1 MAERILVPYDRSVC
15 ADTAVEAAL
24 RLAREQNASLYVLA
38 MTPDE
43 PDTTGPIPVA
53 SLLNDD
59 LIAFMRLGSQ
69 MGVRVDGSYLESPTV
84 EQIREAMV
92 THGIDHLV
100 VANCETLEKTSPN
113 GRMLRTLTTNSPVPT
128 TVLG

>member
-43 PDTTGPIPVA
+43 PETTGPIPVA
-53 SLLNDD
+53 SQLNDD
-59 LIAFMRLGSQ
+59 LIAFVRLGSQ
-69 MGVRVDGSYLESPTV
+69 MGVRVDGSYLEAPTV
-84 EQIREAMV
+84 ELIREAMV
-92 THGIDHLV
+92 THRIDHLV
-100 VANCETLEKTSPN
+100 VANCETQEKTSAN
-113 GRMLRTLTTNSPVPT
+113 GRMLRTLTTDSPVPT